1 MAENF
6 DFVLLACSSI
16 LIACLGV
23 AKVFSYKK
31 LLDEKNVQLIQFYLD
46 GKFLYK
52 NLVDSITISSTSE
65 FCSRLL
71 KCIKEYYNLEDII
84 VIDSIK
90 MISGEN
96 KTVLRSEV
104 INYVQKNITKINAA
118 IDGPR
123 LARFSCK
130 TKDGTY
136 VMYIASITPKDE
148 GDGLIIC
155 IEQAPALL
163 TKQEK
168 NSLEN
173 SINLLKTR
181 LLYG

>member
-31 LLDEKNVQLIQFYLD
+31 LLDEKNVQLKQFYLD

-71 KCIKEYYNLEDII
+71 KCIER
-84 VIDSIK
+84 
-90 MISGEN
+90 
-96 KTVLRSEV
+96 VL
-104 INYVQKNITKINAA
+104 
-118 IDGPR
+118 
-123 LARFSCK
+123 
-130 TKDGTY
+130 
-136 VMYIASITPKDE
+136 
-148 GDGLIIC
+148 
-155 IEQAPALL
+155 
-163 TKQEK
+163 
-168 NSLEN
+168 
-173 SINLLKTR
+173 
-181 LLYG
+181 